1 MFEATKIED
10 VAPQEVD
17 ALCEQGALLLDVR
30 EDDEWAAGHAPG
42 AVHMPLA
49 GVTDATAQFAGRQ
62 VLAVCRSGGRSGKAA
77 ATLAEA
83 GVEVR
88 NVAGGMSSWA
98 EAGLPVVR
106 DDGSPGSVA

>member
-1 MFEATKIED
+1 MFEGPRIED
-10 VAPQEVD
+10 VAPQAVD

-42 AVHMPLA
+42 AVHVPLA
-49 GVTDATAQFAGRQ
+49 GVSDAAAQFADRQ
-62 VLAVCRSGGRSGKAA
+62 VLAVCRSGGRSSKAA
-77 ATLAEA
+77 EMLAEA

-88 NVAGGMSSWA
+88 NVAGGMSSWV

-106 DDGSPGSVA
+106 YDGSPGSVA